1 MDMTAFTPDLD
12 TGGSTSD
19 LATDRVML
27 AVQAAAASVESPV
40 DEMGILTVLMA
51 KKLAKATRKLT
62 GDQHEIVI
70 TKACEIL
77 RREYAAEL
85 RRVGA

>member
-1 MDMTAFTPDLD
+1 MDMTAFVTNRD

-27 AVQAAAASVESPV
+27 AVQAAVASVESPV

-62 GDQHEIVI
+62 DEQRELVI
-70 TKACEIL
+70 GRSCEIL